1 MRDSKEF
8 DRIFQEWYP
17 SFFYFA
23 SHYVRDEEACK
34 DIVSETFE
42 FLWKNYEKI
51 EKDRAKVYLLTT
63 VKSKCIDYLR
73 RRSMHKN
80 YIRYITEVNDT
91 YFKEEEPLEIELRIA
106 CVRES
111 MKKLTPYNRHILEQC
126 YIHRKKYKE
135 VAEELQ
141 VSVAAI
147 HTNIVKALRI
157 LRDEVK
163 KGNQKER

>member
-1 MRDSKEF
+1 MRDGKEF

-23 SHYVRDEEACK
+23 FHYVRDEEACK

-51 EKDRAKVYLLTT
+51 DKNRAKAYLLTT

-73 RRSMHKN
+73 RRSTHKH
-80 YIRYITEVNDT
+80 YIKYITEVNDT
-91 YFKEEEPLEIELRIA
+91 YFREEELPEIELRVA

-135 VAEELQ
+135 VAEELG
-141 VSVAAI
+141 VSVSAV
-147 HTNIVKALRI
+147 HKNIVKALRI
-157 LRDEVK
+157 LRKEV
-163 KGNQKER
+163 GTR